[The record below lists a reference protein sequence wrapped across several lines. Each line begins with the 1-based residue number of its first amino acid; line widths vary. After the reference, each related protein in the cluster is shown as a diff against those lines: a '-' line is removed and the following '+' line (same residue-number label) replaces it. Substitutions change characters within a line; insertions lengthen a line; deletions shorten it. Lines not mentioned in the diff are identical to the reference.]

1 MELKRR
7 TFLKSVG
14 VAGAA
19 SLAAPAGAAVAH
31 GPAPGAKGVLVDTT
45 LCVGCRACEAACAEF
60 NQLPDPEQAGEARVY
75 DSRRETG
82 PQTFTVVN
90 RADRLAPNG
99 EERFAKS
106 QCLHCVESAC
116 VSACPVRA
124 LEKLEAGPVV
134 YRANRC
140 IGCRYCMLS
149 CPFGVPKYEYDKAVP
164 YVRKCTFCA
173 ERQAQGQ
180 PPACASVCPTGAL
193 KFGDREA
200 LLEEARE
207 RVYGNPGRYVR
218 KVFGE
223 HEVGGTSW
231 LYISDIPL
239 ESLGLKT
246 DVGTTPIPELTST
259 ALSGVPFIMT
269 LWPPI
274 LMGLYAFAKNRNGAE
289 EAGKGGQHE

>member
-7 TFLKSVG
+7 SFLKAAG
-14 VAGAA
+14 VASAA
-19 SLAAPAGAAVAH
+19 SLAAPAHAAAVH
-31 GPAPGAKGVLVDTT
+31 GPAAGARGVLVDTT

-60 NQLPDPEQAGEARVY
+60 NQLAGPDQPGEPRVF
-75 DSRRETG
+75 DARRETG

-90 RADRLAPNG
+90 RADRLAPSG
-99 EERFAKS
+99 EERFAKT
-106 QCLHCVESAC
+106 QCLHCVDPAC

-134 YRANRC
+134 YRSNRC

-193 KFGDREA
+193 RFGDRAA
-200 LLEEARE
+200 LLEEARQ
-207 RVYGNPGRYVR
+207 RVYGNPGRYEQSI
-218 KVFGE
+218 FGE
-223 HEVGGTSW
+223 REVGGTSW
-231 LYISDIPL
+231 LYISDVPL

-246 DVGTTPIPELTST
+246 DVGTTPIPQLTST

-274 LMGLYAFAKNRNGAE
+274 LMGLYAFAKNRN
-289 EAGKGGQHE
+289 EAGEGGQHE

>member
-7 TFLKSVG
+7 TFLKSFG

-19 SLAAPAGAAVAH
+19 SLAAPAGAAVTH
-31 GPAPGAKGVLVDTT
+31 GPAPDAKGVLVDTT

-90 RADRLAPNG
+90 RADRLSPSG

-106 QCLHCVESAC
+106 QCLHCVEPAC

-173 ERQAQGQ
+173 ERQSQGL
-180 PPACASVCPTGAL
+180 PPACTSVCPTGAL
-193 KFGDREA
+193 KFGDRQA
-200 LLEEARE
+200 LLEEARQ
-207 RVYGNPGRYVR
+207 RVYGNPGRYVQ
-218 KVFGE
+218 KIFGE
-223 HEVGGTSW
+223 DEVGGTSW

-246 DVGTTPIPELTST
+246 DVGTTPIPQLTAT

-274 LMGLYAFAKNRNGAE
+274 LMGLYAFAKNRNEAE
-289 EAGKGGQHE
+289 KGGQHE